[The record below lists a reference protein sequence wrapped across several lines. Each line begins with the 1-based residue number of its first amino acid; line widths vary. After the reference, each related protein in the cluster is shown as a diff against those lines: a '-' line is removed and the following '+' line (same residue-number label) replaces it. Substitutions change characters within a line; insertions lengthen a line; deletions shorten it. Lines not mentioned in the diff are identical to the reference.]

1 MDPAAQPFLEASYVR
16 HVGGSG
22 GIEVPTWI
30 CLGQKDVDVEV
41 RVEVL
46 IREIVGAGEFFLEP
60 SDNRGSIWGLRL
72 DTGLT

>member
-22 GIEVPTWI
+22 GIEVPTWS
-30 CLGQKDVDVEV
+30 CLGQKDTDVDVEV

-46 IREIVGAGEFFLEP
+46 IRGIVGAGGLFLEP
-60 SDNRGSIWGLRL
+60 SDN
-72 DTGLT
+72 